1 MSNIRPYS
9 AALERLRAAALRPT
23 RQRMALTRL
32 LFDGDDRH
40 VTAETLHKEARAANV
55 RVSLATVYNTL
66 HQFTTAGL
74 LREVVVDAT
83 RSYFD
88 TNASH
93 HHHFF
98 CEDDR
103 CLVDIPGE
111 ELKVAKLPH
120 PPPGT
125 TVTEVDIVIRVRKN
139 PVEKFRTRSERK

>member
-9 AALERLRAAALRPT
+9 AALERLRSAALRPT

-32 LFDGDDRH
+32 LLDGDDRH
-40 VTAETLHKEARAANV
+40 VTAEALHKEARAANV

-66 HQFTTAGL
+66 HQFTAAGL
-74 LREVVVDAT
+74 LREVVVDAS

-98 CEDDR
+98 CEEDR

-139 PVEKFRTRSERK
+139 PVEKFRTRSERI